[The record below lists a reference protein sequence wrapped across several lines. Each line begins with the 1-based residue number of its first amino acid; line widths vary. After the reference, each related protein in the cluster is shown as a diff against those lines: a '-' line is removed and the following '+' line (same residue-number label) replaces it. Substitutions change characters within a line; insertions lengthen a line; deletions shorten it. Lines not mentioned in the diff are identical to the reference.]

1 MTKERKSQSYGD
13 TLEEW
18 KLITEAYDSN
28 QEDLPHLEAPK
39 NQLKALLEQA
49 KDTIEQQ
56 AAFAAK
62 RQEMTHRLADALD
75 QGRKLATF
83 LRLAIKQRYGNRS
96 EKLVEFGVQPL
107 RRRRPGVSTHRPPG
121 PEAPEADPT
130 ARS

>member
-1 MTKERKSQSYGD
+1 MANEKKSRSYGD

-18 KLITEAYDSN
+18 KLIMEAYESN

-56 AAFAAK
+56 AALAAR
-62 RQEMTHRLADALD
+62 RQEMTQQLADALD

-83 LRLAIKQRYGNRS
+83 LRTGIKHRYGNRS

-107 RRRRPGVSTHRPPG
+107 RPRRPAVSTDQPPG
-121 PEAPEADPT
+121 PEAPEAAPT
-130 ARS
+130 AQS